1 MMFITRRTKHP
12 QLKVFLPILFV
23 LMTCV
28 LDTRGQQPGANH
40 PSMRDQVRA
49 IQRAE
54 MDRLLLFS
62 AARTESNSNRVALM
76 KQIKEDFR
84 DLQGLN
90 NKMMAEAWARESL
103 DYSVISEMVSRIRGK
118 ATRLKLNLNLPQ
130 PDNVEKRA
138 PVHNV
143 ATAREF
149 RNALLVLDQTIMRFV
164 KNPLFQSPNTI
175 ELNQA
180 GKARQ
185 DLEEVISLTADLK
198 RTASRLGKASSS
210 SH

>member
-1 MMFITRRTKHP
+1 
-12 QLKVFLPILFV
+12 
-23 LMTCV
+23 
-28 LDTRGQQPGANH
+28 
-40 PSMRDQVRA
+40 MRDQVRA

-62 AARTESNSNRVALM
+62 AGSNKDSDSNRIALM

-90 NKMMAEAWARESL
+90 NKMMAEAWARETL
-103 DYSVISEMVSRIRGK
+103 DYSIISAMVSRIRGK
-118 ATRLKLNLNLPQ
+118 ANRLKLNLNLPETG
-130 PDNVEKRA
+130 NVEKPM

-143 ATAREF
+143 VNAREF
-149 RNALLVLDQTIMRFV
+149 RGALLVLDQTIMRFV
-164 KNPLFQSPNTI
+164 KNPLFQSANTM

-198 RTASRLGKASSS
+198 RTAARLGRTSSS